1 MDVDRLNHLI
11 FCRLIELEYE
21 SSLSS
26 LLCWYISRYNAKF
39 FRGNRSDSIS
49 QYLILS
55 DFLKNQDVFASQI
68 NKEVM
73 EMIIIYLI
81 NVHLFKMNAWHLF
94 CKYKRVLSRINTF
107 QIICE
112 KLAINIRY
120 WLKFSPFSNIK
131 QS

>member
-1 MDVDRLNHLI
+1 MVQLGDGDHSLSLKQPHIMTTYNTKRHKNNWECWPTKQSKHLDRSRKNYAWLMDVDRLNHLI
-11 FCRLIELEYE
+11 FCRLIEVEYE

-26 LLCWYISRYNAKF
+26 LLCWYTSRYNAKF

-73 EMIIIYLI
+73 EMIIIY
-81 NVHLFKMNAWHLF
+81 F
-94 CKYKRVLSRINTF
+94 
-107 QIICE
+107 
-112 KLAINIRY
+112 
-120 WLKFSPFSNIK
+120 
-131 QS
+131 